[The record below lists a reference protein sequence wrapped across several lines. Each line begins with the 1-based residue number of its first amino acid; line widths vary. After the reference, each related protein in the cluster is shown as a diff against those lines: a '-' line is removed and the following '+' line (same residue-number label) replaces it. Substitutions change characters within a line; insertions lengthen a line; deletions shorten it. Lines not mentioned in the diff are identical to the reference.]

1 MFAVRITQQANS
13 KVSSVNLTGVI
24 LSGERTSAKRTF
36 SRSRRTPTAILAL
49 ALLATAAWG
58 QGMSRGIMSPPTSVR
73 PPGLRNVG
81 IKQNLNQQIPA
92 DLMFTDDLGRKVKLG
107 DYFGQKPLILN
118 LVYFTCPMLCGEE
131 LAGLESALRVL
142 KFDIGKEFEV
152 ITVSFDPKDT
162 PEAAAKKKE
171 QILHRYKRAGAELG
185 WHFLI
190 GDQKSIDAIAKAAG
204 FEYQY
209 DAKTGQF
216 AHTTAIMVLT
226 PQGKIAQYYYG
237 IEYPPNDLR
246 LGLVD
251 ASHNK
256 IGNLVDELLLYCYH
270 YDPEKGKYSATVMR
284 ILRLMGVATLLCLG
298 TLLFVMI
305 RRGPTNG
312 SPDHHDRGALRVS

>member
-1 MFAVRITQQANS
+1 M
-13 KVSSVNLTGVI
+13 TGVQ
-24 LSGERTSAKRTF
+24 TC
-36 SRSRRTPTAILAL
+36 AL
-49 ALLATAAWG
+49 P
-58 QGMSRGIMSPPTSVR
+58 I
-73 PPGLRNVG
+73 
-81 IKQNLNQQIPA
+81 
-92 DLMFTDDLGRKVKLG
+92 
-107 DYFGQKPLILN
+107 
-118 LVYFTCPMLCGEE
+118 C
-131 LAGLESALRVL
+131 
-142 KFDIGKEFEV
+142 
-152 ITVSFDPKDT
+152 
-162 PEAAAKKKE
+162 
-171 QILHRYKRAGAELG
+171 AELG
-185 WHFLI
+185 WHFLV
-190 GDQKSIDAIAKAAG
+190 GDQKSIDTIAKAAG

-312 SPDHHDRGALRVS
+312 SPDHHDRGTLRVS